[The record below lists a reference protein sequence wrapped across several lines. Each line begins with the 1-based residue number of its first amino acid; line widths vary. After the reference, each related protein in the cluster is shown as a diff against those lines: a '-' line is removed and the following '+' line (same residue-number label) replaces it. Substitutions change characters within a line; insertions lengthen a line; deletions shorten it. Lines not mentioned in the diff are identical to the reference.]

1 MDQVTA
7 ILNKIKWSLD
17 QEFSLYLHFTISF
30 SIQWQGITPK
40 SCLFRLYGPTLMDST
55 LCVHVRVCVRVCV
68 CVYVFLSHV
77 QLYVT
82 LWAIACQALS
92 MEFSSQEC

>member
-1 MDQVTA
+1 
-7 ILNKIKWSLD
+7 
-17 QEFSLYLHFTISF
+17 
-30 SIQWQGITPK
+30 
-40 SCLFRLYGPTLMDST
+40 MDST
-55 LCVHVRVCVRVCV
+55 LCVHVRVCVHVCV